1 MVSVNVCISAHC
13 HQKGAYN
20 IIHTF
25 QQMIEEYHL
34 HGKVEM
40 NEAFCTRHC
49 GEGVSVT
56 VDGESENVLPI
67 NAREFFK
74 TKIMPKIKG

>member
-1 MVSVNVCISAHC
+1 MVTVTVCISAHC

-20 IIHTF
+20 VLHTF
-25 QQMIEEYHL
+25 QQMIEENHL

-49 GEGVSVT
+49 GAGVSVT
-56 VDGESENVLPI
+56 VDGVSENVLPEK
-67 NAREFFK
+67 AREFFK
-74 TKIMPKIKG
+74 TQIMPKI

>member
-1 MVSVNVCISAHC
+1 MVTVDVCISAHC

-20 IIHTF
+20 VMHTF

-40 NEAFCTRHC
+40 NEGFCTRHC
-49 GEGVSVT
+49 GDGVSIT
-56 VDGESENVLPI
+56 VDGVSENVRPEA
-67 NAREFFK
+67 AREFFK
-74 TKIMPKIKG
+74 TRILPKIK